1 MQVIVRR
8 QDEGHCARVTG
19 MVREPADKEPA
30 AQFDS
35 SLWAGVRGCRNLSWP
50 AVVCGAR
57 WPVPMTALHTCQVLA
72 GGQAH
77 WRADHAGQDG
87 GS

>member
-1 MQVIVRR
+1 MACHRVWR
-8 QDEGHCARVTG
+8 QMTG
-19 MVREPADKEPA
+19 AYD
-30 AQFDS
+30 
-35 SLWAGVRGCRNLSWP
+35 C
-50 AVVCGAR
+50 
-57 WPVPMTALHTCQVLA
+57 VPHTCQVLA